1 MNRQTPRILAAL
13 LAASLLAPAVRAEE
27 KHLLT
32 GNDKAVWLVRVADAG
47 FRVVNKPSGME
58 WQWSGK
64 WGPPVPRAVTAV
76 GRNLHMVFTNGDHRR
91 LDLEGQAL
99 AGQAPESNQW
109 PDEPRCLALCEAR
122 EFGVV
127 SGTPTVV
134 AFVSRR
140 APEPEPAGEPETRPA
155 AEAQPATRATTR
167 PAPEPQTRPAEE
179 DGIASAGGP
188 YSPPPGVPAYVLGLF
203 QLGAGE
209 WVHLG
214 DVRSPEGKPVRMSL
228 EEVERVRTGIAGGT
242 AYVYLP
248 GGQVLLRSRGDGKG
262 PWAVVPLGEDVSS
275 ALDEGELRALLGV
288 GGQLTAVMA
297 GAEKDGRRGLH
308 LASYRHANNGA
319 DEGTWRI
326 SRVRRGDEPATWA
339 ADAMPLAGRL
349 GSDQVALVWQED
361 GAMKLAACSLSGE
374 LTDRGAVEKL
384 DDPPPDGTGGAIMEY
399 FMWGVMAAILLSIF
413 LLRPRTAA
421 GPFLLPARR
430 RPAHLGKR
438 LVAGLIDLL
447 PWSFLAVAIFR
458 PPMPELNWD
467 DTGEAVGTLLSQTMA
482 TPRAA
487 YANIASMVL
496 YVGYCIVMELK
507 LGATVGKRLMHLATV
522 NEEGRKPGLREAVLR
537 NLVKVIELAW
547 PIGLPLLLIV
557 PVLTR
562 ARQRLGDMLARTAVI
577 DADYLAPPPPEQE
590 KAEDRESDEGSES
603 DESGDIYG
611 PDGRRRGPRDEE

>member
-58 WQWSGK
+58 WQWGGK
-64 WGPPVPRAVTAV
+64 WGAPVPRAVTGI

-91 LDLEGQAL
+91 LDLEGGAL
-99 AGQAPESNQW
+99 PGPAPESNRW
-109 PDEPRCLALCEAR
+109 PDEPRCLALYEAR
-122 EFGVV
+122 EFGVA

-155 AEAQPATRATTR
+155 PETQPATRATTQPATEPEAR
-167 PAPEPQTRPAEE
+167 PDADNESAPA
-179 DGIASAGGP
+179 DAP
-188 YSPPPGVPAYVLGLF
+188 YSPGPDVPAYVLGLF
-203 QLGAGE
+203 QLAADE
-209 WVHLG
+209 WVYLD
-214 DVRSPEGKPVRMSL
+214 DVRSPEGEPVRFAL
-228 EEVERVRTGIAGGT
+228 EEVGCVRAGIAGGT
-242 AYVYLP
+242 AYVYVP
-248 GGQVLLRSRGDGKG
+248 AGQVLLRSRRDGKG
-262 PWAVVPLGEDVSS
+262 PWSAVPLGDEVSA
-275 ALDEGELRALLGV
+275 ALVEGELRALLGV

-308 LASYRHANNGA
+308 LASYRPANDGA
-319 DEGTWRI
+319 DDGTWRV
-326 SRVRRGDEPATWA
+326 SRIRRGDEPATWA

-349 GSDQVALVWQED
+349 GSDQVALVWRED

-384 DDPPPDGTGGAIMEY
+384 DDPPPDGTGGTVMEY

-430 RPAHLGKR
+430 RPARLGKR

-467 DTGEAVGTLLSQTMA
+467 DTGALVGTLLSQTMA
-482 TPRAA
+482 TRKAA
-487 YANIASMVL
+487 YASIASMVL

-537 NLVKVIELAW
+537 NLVKVIELSW

-557 PVLTR
+557 PLLTR

-590 KAEDRESDEGSES
+590 KTEGGESDEGSDP

-611 PDGRRRGPRDEE
+611 PDGRRRGPREEE